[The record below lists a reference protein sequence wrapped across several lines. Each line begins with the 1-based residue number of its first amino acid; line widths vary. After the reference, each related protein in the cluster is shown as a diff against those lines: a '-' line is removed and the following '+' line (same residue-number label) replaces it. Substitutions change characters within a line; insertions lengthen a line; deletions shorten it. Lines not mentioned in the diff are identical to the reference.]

1 MQMPKGRALHH
12 MINVSV
18 ARISVVAD
26 NRGIIK
32 LVKFKICDYSATYH
46 SLWANTNA
54 TSAARQ
60 TYLLKLVSKFISNC
74 RRLDVVRRWKGKP
87 TGHYLQQDNSYSSND
102 TPVDE
107 LPPFVPSPRHIDSPE
122 PELTGNVHQSKRA
135 RVEDVEDEDNYNRYA
150 RDFPTPTEEFGE
162 AKTTFEEIFEEQRAK
177 GESPW
182 TPFADK
188 DEWELARWLVKNA
201 NQRATEEFLKMPGVS
216 T

>member
-1 MQMPKGRALHH
+1 MGKYKCNFCGKADIPTQAGLKVHIQLSKAGCREAMERQM
-12 MINVSV
+12 
-18 ARISVVAD
+18 
-26 NRGIIK
+26 NRS
-32 LVKFKICDYSATYH
+32 LSPESDSAT
-46 SLWANTNA
+46 TIP
-54 TSAARQ
+54 AR
-60 TYLLKLVSKFISNC
+60 
-74 RRLDVVRRWKGKP
+74 
-87 TGHYLQQDNSYSSND
+87 QDNSYGSND

-122 PELTGNVHQSKRA
+122 PEPTGNVHQSKRA